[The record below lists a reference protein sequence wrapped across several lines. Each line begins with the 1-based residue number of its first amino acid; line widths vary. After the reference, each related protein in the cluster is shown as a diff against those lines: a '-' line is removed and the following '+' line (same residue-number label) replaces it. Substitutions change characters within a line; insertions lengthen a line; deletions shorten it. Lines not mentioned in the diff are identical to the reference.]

1 MSLSLSCARAT
12 ITKLTV
18 DKKPDDDGAKVVA
31 TALKVEVKTGAEILA
46 EFHPSLRAALF
57 VREAGVRFRSM
68 KEIGWEGTRRNV
80 DFSIRPGPDMKPA
93 VTLADVTLR
102 DFKLRPL
109 EEGSQQLIALRFT
122 VDVQDAVTPVGR
134 ILEYLKEE
142 AWIDVHG
149 GGELD
154 LAPPSARAEI
164 EGIDAAPAPEPPKEP
179 VAPEPPKEPV
189 ATEAAIAAVRKL
201 QPSRKGVKARLES
214 YPDEVL
220 RAAIAAEGAAADSRP
235 MFVSMLEAELTR
247 RNESFKET
255 P

>member
-179 VAPEPPKEPV
+179 VA
-189 ATEAAIAAVRKL
+189 TEAAIAAVRKL